1 MEPKTKKWKKEK
13 LKKENGYAQNI
24 GKQSKESVESAV
36 KKKGNR
42 RQDLP
47 ANKILTDTCLHFA

>member
-24 GKQSKESVESAV
+24 GKQSKESVESV
-36 KKKGNR
+36 LKKTRSSAIAEGPH
-42 RQDLP
+42 DALCHP
-47 ANKILTDTCLHFA
+47 YG

>member
-36 KKKGNR
+36 RK
-42 RQDLP
+42 RQQK
-47 ANKILTDTCLHFA
+47 AGFTSKQNFN